1 MTTYILILYMI
12 GFGPTTV
19 FTMEKIEGFKSKADC
34 EFVGQQF
41 DRHVLGQDVRKHMC
55 LERPN
60 TPQAA
65 VN

>member
-12 GFGPTTV
+12 GLSPNNIFS
-19 FTMEKIEGFKSKADC
+19 MEKIEGFRSKADC

-41 DRHVLGQDVRKHMC
+41 DRRVLGDDVRKHLC

-60 TPQAA
+60 TPETW
-65 VN
+65 